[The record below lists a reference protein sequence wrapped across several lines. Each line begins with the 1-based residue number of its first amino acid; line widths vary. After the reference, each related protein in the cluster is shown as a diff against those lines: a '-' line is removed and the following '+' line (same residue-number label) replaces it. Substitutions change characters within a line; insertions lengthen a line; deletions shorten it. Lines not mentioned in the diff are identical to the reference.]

1 MQVDENTL
9 ILVEDLVNYNNPR
22 IQFGPRNEYTV
33 ELSEV
38 LVNGE
43 LKTFNNINSM
53 LDKLAMEGSFN
64 KAQLLEI
71 FNLNKQNSKADIY
84 NRLNNH
90 LEKTN
95 TTPTGSQ
102 LAFILLYKQYN

>member
-1 MQVDENTL
+1 VDEDSVV
-9 ILVEDLVNYNNPR
+9 LVDDLVNYNNSK
-22 IQFGPRNEYTV
+22 IKFGPKNEYTV
-33 ELSEV
+33 DLSEV

-43 LKTFNNINSM
+43 MNTFKNVNSM
-53 LDKLAMEGSFN
+53 LEKLSMEGSFD
-64 KAQLLEI
+64 KAQLHEI
-71 FNLNKQNSKADIY
+71 FNLDKQNSKADIY